1 MGRDVP
7 FDMNA
12 TCDEC
17 GNPGA
22 YDFMGDLIC
31 GNCFSRMQA
40 EYKRD
45 DDRDKEAA
53 EAEATKELEPRE

>member
-7 FDMNA
+7 FKENA
-12 TCDEC
+12 ICDEC

-40 EYKRD
+40 EYNREAQEDADAD
-45 DDRDKEAA
+45 D
-53 EAEATKELEPRE
+53 EATRP